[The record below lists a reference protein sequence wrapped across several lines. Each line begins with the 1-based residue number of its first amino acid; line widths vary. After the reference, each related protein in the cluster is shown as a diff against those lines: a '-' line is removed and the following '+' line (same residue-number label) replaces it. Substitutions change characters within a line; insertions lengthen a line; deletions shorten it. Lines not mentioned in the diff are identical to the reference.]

1 MRPLFSRASA
11 KDPDDLRRPDG
22 AGSAAA
28 DGQPACLRPGGPPA
42 GKVSK
47 ASLSGLRAAAASLAT
62 AAVLLTAGSAHAIG
76 EAAPLDI
83 NRFHPAPGNSKILT
97 VDLAQVGPHLQIVPQ
112 LFLHY
117 ARRPLVYTLGSVP
130 QADLVKNRLTTDVS
144 ISLALWRHLQIALA
158 LPVTLYQNGEVPDDG
173 FLPPQQAGSHTL
185 PTTIA
190 SIGQEDLRLLIK
202 GVFYNSKPAT
212 AESATF
218 GIGAIGDLTFPTGN
232 ADSYLGS
239 KLPTFQLRL
248 AAHITWRRLTAAL
261 NFGGTFGTNESL
273 YNVHSGSGLVFG
285 VGAQLELFRART
297 MPFYLLTEVFGFSAA
312 EAAETLGL
320 SVAAV
325 NSALQRARAALAE
338 RTPEDVPAP
347 AGAEQELVERYVS
360 AFERYDTEALAA
372 LMQKEVVMSMPPYTL
387 WLQGPDAV
395 GTWMRGRGLGCRGSR
410 LVRTRACGAPAFAQY
425 RASGDGGHHAWAL
438 NTLELS
444 AGRIARLTFFLDV
457 ETLFPAFGLPLRL
470 LA

>member
-1 MRPLFSRASA
+1 MEN
-11 KDPDDLRRPDG
+11 
-22 AGSAAA
+22 
-28 DGQPACLRPGGPPA
+28 
-42 GKVSK
+42 VSPEQLEHHRV
-47 ASLSGLRAAAASLAT
+47 A
-62 AAVLLTAGSAHAIG
+62 LTGHCY
-76 EAAPLDI
+76 
-83 NRFHPAPGNSKILT
+83 RM
-97 VDLAQVGPHLQIVPQ
+97 
-112 LFLHY
+112 
-117 ARRPLVYTLGSVP
+117 LGSVVDAEDAV
-130 QADLVKNRLTTDVS
+130 QETLVRAWR
-144 ISLALWRHLQIALA
+144 ALPSFDGRAALRTWLYRIATNACLDALA
-158 LPVTLYQNGEVPDDG
+158 DRTRRVRAFDERPVGTVDEVLETRPRTHWLEPVPDARVLPSDSDPG
-173 FLPPQQAGSHTL
+173 EQVMLRQSVRLAFVAALQYLPP
-185 PTTIA
+185 
-190 SIGQEDLRLLIK
+190 
-202 GVFYNSKPAT
+202 KP
-212 AESATF
+212 
-218 GIGAIGDLTFPTGN
+218 
-232 ADSYLGS
+232 
-239 KLPTFQLRL
+239 R
-248 AAHITWRRLTAAL
+248 AAL
-261 NFGGTFGTNESL
+261 
-273 YNVHSGSGLVFG
+273 
-285 VGAQLELFRART
+285 
-297 MPFYLLTEVFGFSAA
+297 LLTEVFGFSAA